1 VTGRSDELNSPA
13 DHPPPTDPA
22 TTVPVASP
30 VRPTRRRALSGLA
43 AAGGLAGVAALAAA
57 CDPPRNASGP
67 GAVSPPAPR
76 GSVATGATR
85 SAAGTP
91 AESPGAGGG
100 SPSAS
105 TTAGAPGTSGTPT
118 APVSA
123 PPSGGGAGTSTAAH
137 PAAVTAGD
145 WRALAAGLQGTLV
158 RPGDSGFAAAAPVF
172 NTRFDAVTPAAVVR
186 CAGPADV
193 VAAVGFARRFGLR
206 AVPRAGGHGYLGSG
220 TVGGGLVI
228 DTGPLTGVRWDAA
241 SATAA
246 IGAGTRLVDVHQGLD
261 VHGRGLPAGSCP
273 AVGMGGSALGGG
285 LGVVSTAHGLTCDAV
300 RSVDV
305 VTADGRHRTVSATAE
320 PDLFW
325 ALRGGGGGTVAIAT
339 SFRVDAFRT
348 SDCGLFFAS
357 WPWSAAASVVAGW
370 QRRLAVAPDSAWS
383 NLHLDVSP
391 ASRSVSVSGV
401 SLTGSATADAAALV
415 AAVGVDPR
423 SVSTQTSTYL
433 HTMLVEAG
441 CSRVG
446 FTACHPSPVGSLQ
459 RQGFLAGSSVLAR
472 TLPDRGIAAL
482 LRAVSAGASAG
493 LAVAAIC
500 DPLGGAAGRVPPA
513 ATAFPWRRAAA
524 SVQWYAGL
532 PTPASPGAVARAQ
545 SWVATSRAGLRPWS
559 AGAYVNYPDA
569 SVTDPRTYHG
579 DTATRLRG
587 VLRRYDPDGFFDG
600 PGRLA
605 A

>member
-1 VTGRSDELNSPA
+1 VG
-13 DHPPPTDPA
+13 
-22 TTVPVASP
+22 
-30 VRPTRRRALSGLA
+30 
-43 AAGGLAGVAALAAA
+43 GGLAGVAALAAA
-57 CDPPRNASGP
+57 CDPPRATPGP
-67 GAVSPPAPR
+67 GALRSSVPPGTSSAGAP
-76 GSVATGATR
+76 AR
-85 SAAGTP
+85 SAAG
-91 AESPGAGGG
+91 AAHAA
-100 SPSAS
+100 PSTAS
-105 TTAGAPGTSGTPT
+105 TGAAAPSVSGTPSGR
-118 APVSA
+118 ASA
-123 PPSGGGAGTSTAAH
+123 APSGGGAGTSTAAH
-137 PAAVTAGD
+137 PGAVAAAD
-145 WRALAAGLQGTLV
+145 WRALPAGLQGTLV
-158 RPGDSGFAAAAPVF
+158 RPGESGFAAAAPVF

-220 TVGGGLVI
+220 TVAGGLVI
-228 DTGPLTGVRWDAA
+228 DTGPLAGVRWDAA
-241 SATAA
+241 STTAT

-305 VTADGRHRTVSATAE
+305 VTADGRRRTVSATAE

-357 WPWSAAASVVAGW
+357 WPWSAARSVVAGW

-415 AAVGVDPR
+415 AAVGIDPV
-423 SVSTQTSTYL
+423 SVSSQTSSYL

-446 FTACHPSPVGSLQ
+446 FTACHPSPAGSLR

-472 TLPDRGIAAL
+472 TLPDRGITAL
-482 LRAVSAGASAG
+482 LRATVAGASAG

-500 DPLGGAAGRVPPA
+500 DPLGGAAGRVAPA

-545 SWVATSRAGLRPWS
+545 SWVAASRAGLRPWS

-569 SVTDPRTYHG
+569 SVADPRTYHG
-579 DTATRLRG
+579 DTASRLRG
-587 VLRRYDPDGFFDG
+587 VLRRYDPAGFFDG